1 MAEVVSVREGVSAT
15 KLSGLRRSEDC
26 DPNGG
31 GFVGKLIEKFS
42 GAADVGWQR
51 CTVTAVAGHC

>member
-1 MAEVVSVREGVSAT
+1 MIGPSAT

-31 GFVGKLIEKFS
+31 GFVGKLAEIFFGTAAVAVARRMLAGS
-42 GAADVGWQR
+42 GAQ
-51 CTVTAVAGHC
+51 

>member
-1 MAEVVSVREGVSAT
+1 MIGPSAT

-31 GFVGKLIEKFS
+31 GFVGKLAEKFS
-42 GAADVGWQR
+42 GAAV
-51 CTVTAVAGHC
+51 AVARRTLAGSGAQ

>member
-1 MAEVVSVREGVSAT
+1 MIGPSAT

-31 GFVGKLIEKFS
+31 GFVGKL
-42 GAADVGWQR
+42 
-51 CTVTAVAGHC
+51 AVAARRTMADSSAQ